1 MKTKDVVIIGGGITG
16 LSTAYYLAKAGV
28 KNITVL
34 EKRYLG
40 SGSTGRCGTGIR
52 QQFTT
57 REHIILMRESVK
69 LWLEWENKL
78 PYPIHFRQGGYLWL
92 LSSQS
97 ELAQYKNYV
106 RLQNLLGVDSRIITP
121 EEVKEIV
128 PNIDTSNIVGASWC
142 PSDGNAYPFDT
153 IFALSI
159 AIKSYGVEVNTFE
172 EVKYIV
178 IEQNRIERVI
188 TDKEQYATHFVVDAA
203 GFGAVKI
210 GKMVNVSLPLTLYR
224 HQIAVSEPVSS
235 FLDPMV
241 VKGELYFTQ
250 TYRGRIIGGT
260 DLHEKPTDNTHS
272 TLSFLEQYSN
282 EILDVMPLLSSLNI
296 MRQWAGFYV
305 VSPDHHPIL
314 GPTSVPGFIVGTG
327 FSGHGFML
335 GPVVG
340 KLLSSYIV
348 HGNMFLPEANNLT
361 IERFKKGKLIE
372 EKAVIG

>member
-16 LSTAYYLAKAGV
+16 LSTAYYLARAGV
-28 KNITVL
+28 KNIAVL

-69 LWLEWENKL
+69 LWLEWENNL

-97 ELAQYKNYV
+97 ELVQYKNYV

-128 PNIDTSNIVGASWC
+128 PGIDTSNIVGASWC

-172 EVKYIV
+172 EVKDVV

-188 TDKEQYATHFVVDAA
+188 TDKEQYATHFVVNAA

-260 DLHEKPTDNTHS
+260 DLHEKPTNNTHS
-272 TLSFLEQYSN
+272 TLSFLEQYAN

-340 KLLSSYIV
+340 KLLASYIV